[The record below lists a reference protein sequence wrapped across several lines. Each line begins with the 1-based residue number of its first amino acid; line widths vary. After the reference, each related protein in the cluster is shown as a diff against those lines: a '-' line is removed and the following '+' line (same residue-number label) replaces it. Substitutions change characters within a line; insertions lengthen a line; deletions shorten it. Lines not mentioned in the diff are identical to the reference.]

1 MNIKLLL
8 LLFSTACLSSC
19 LSHKELLNFTEG
31 QQFPE
36 TAAAGGG
43 VLKLQVNDL
52 LDIRVFN
59 SNDLDPNTVLPY
71 NLNQRTYETTNQSNT
86 TMYRVDDQGMIAFP
100 GLGMVPAH
108 GLTLSE
114 LRDTLTDRLK
124 LYLKAPIVNIRMVNF
139 RITVLGEV
147 RSPNSFT
154 VEGNHLNVLEALGL
168 AGDLTNYGRRDH
180 VLIIREINGKRSYG
194 YINLKSKDAFS
205 SPFFELQQNDIV
217 YVEPL
222 KQKTGSVSDQS
233 SKILPWVSISS
244 VVLNIILFLF
254 K

>member
-1 MNIKLLL
+1 MRINILISFILV
-8 LLFSTACLSSC
+8 LLFSSC
-19 LSHKELLNFTEG
+19 LSHKELLNFSEG
-31 QQFPE
+31 GRFPE
-36 TAAAGGG
+36 MSAAGG
-43 VLKLQVNDL
+43 VLKLQPNDL

-100 GLGMVPAH
+100 GLGMVQAQ
-108 GLTLSE
+108 GLTLSG
-114 LRDTLTDRLK
+114 LRDTLTDHLLK
-124 LYLKAPIVNIRMVNF
+124 YLKAPIVNIRMANF
-139 RITVLGEV
+139 RVTVLGEV
-147 RSPNSFT
+147 RSPSSFT

-168 AGDLTNYGRRDH
+168 AGDLTNYGRRDN
-180 VLIIREINGKRSYG
+180 VLVMREENGRRSYG
-194 YINLKSKDAFS
+194 YLNLKSRDVFS
-205 SPFFELQQNDIV
+205 SPFFQLQQNDIV

-233 SKILPWVSISS
+233 SKILPWVSIGS
-244 VVLNIILFLF
+244 VVLNILLFLA